1 MDNGWCRGCVKENHG
16 WFPWEYVDVL
26 HLDRSDDST
35 SLWTTNLDE
44 SIRLMKESR
53 KFSEVRSKWTEVM
66 KDLNETIE
74 KPSLKML
81 SSKTSL
87 LNKPCRVL
95 RKSSFSR
102 YSLFPLAYQSVYYFV
117 LFASR
122 PKIPPPRPPLPNV
135 SKNETTEDKKSINR
149 IEAYTQTPMS
159 VNHEVQLLPVGK
171 NIFIIK
177 NHKFAYIL
185 E

>member
-66 KDLNETIE
+66 RDLNETIE
-74 KPSLKML
+74 KPPLKML

-87 LNKPCRVL
+87 LNKPCRVI

-102 YSLFPLAYQSVYYFV
+102 YRLSLL
-117 LFASR
+117 LF
-122 PKIPPPRPPLPNV
+122 
-135 SKNETTEDKKSINR
+135 
-149 IEAYTQTPMS
+149 
-159 VNHEVQLLPVGK
+159 
-171 NIFIIK
+171 
-177 NHKFAYIL
+177 
-185 E
+185 

>member
-1 MDNGWCRGCVKENHG
+1 MINIYYLVCQAKYPFQAQQPGDLSFSKGQKILAYPNKLMDNGWCRGCVKENHG

-53 KFSEVRSKWTEVM
+53 KFSEVRNKWTEVM
-66 KDLNETIE
+66 RDLNETIE

-87 LNKPCRVL
+87 LNKPCRAL

-102 YSLFPLAYQSVYYFV
+102 YEIFLSL
-117 LFASR
+117 
-122 PKIPPPRPPLPNV
+122 
-135 SKNETTEDKKSINR
+135 
-149 IEAYTQTPMS
+149 
-159 VNHEVQLLPVGK
+159 LL
-171 NIFIIK
+171 
-177 NHKFAYIL
+177 
-185 E
+185 